1 MVADFLRLQ
10 TSSPGVP
17 RARRKNP
24 GHQEDAN
31 EFWRTQ
37 TFPKLPW
44 FWRCGLKTAENDDS
58 FWELRIR
65 GKGKSED
72 SAGACFAP
80 FFFAGDFLDDISLF
94 VIIIVLFVLYVIVAL
109 GLRIVL

>member
-37 TFPKLPW
+37 TFLKLLW
-44 FWRCGLKTAENDDS
+44 FWRCGLKTAENDAS
-58 FWELRIR
+58 FRELRFR
-65 GKGKSED
+65 GGGSSED
-72 SAGACFAP
+72 SGGECFAP
-80 FFFAGDFLDDISLF
+80 CEARSP
-94 VIIIVLFVLYVIVAL
+94 
-109 GLRIVL
+109 